1 VNPILIKVFINIV
14 FKLIKTSFTNKESIR
29 KFFNPLPNI
38 LLIFTAIIVGCY
50 ISKYARSNYYI
61 EKFKGKKA

>member
-1 VNPILIKVFINIV
+1 MNIIY
-14 FKLIKTSFTNKESIR
+14 KLIKTSFINKESIK

-38 LLIFTAIIVGCY
+38 LFIFIIIIVGYY

-61 EKFKGKKA
+61 KKFKGKRAQGI